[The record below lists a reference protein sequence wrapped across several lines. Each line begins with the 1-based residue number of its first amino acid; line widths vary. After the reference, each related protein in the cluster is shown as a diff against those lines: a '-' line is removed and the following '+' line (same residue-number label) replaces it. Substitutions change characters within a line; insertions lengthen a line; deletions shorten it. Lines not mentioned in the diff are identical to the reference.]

1 MRLLADENIP
11 LLDPFF
17 ASFGEIRR
25 LPGRGIDRA
34 AVADADA
41 LLVRSVTR
49 VDRALLE
56 GSAVKF
62 VGTCTIGTDHL
73 DLDYFAEAGIA
84 WSSAPGC
91 NARGVVEYVLGAL
104 LALAERHGADLA
116 GRTYGVVGADL
127 AGRTYGVVGA
137 GQVGGRLVEVLRALG
152 WNVLVCDPPRQAR
165 EGGDFVDLEEIVR
178 RCDVISLHTPL
189 TRDGAD
195 ATWHLLGAERL
206 AQLQPGCWLI
216 NASRGAVVD
225 NAALKAHLQGGAALE
240 VVLDVWEGEPQ
251 VDVELAALC
260 RLATPHIAGYSLD
273 GKLRGTEQ
281 IYRAFCA
288 WRGEPPQVSLAQL
301 LPPAWLSELVLHE
314 QADPVWALATVCRA
328 VYDPRLDDA
337 AFRRSLQ
344 GDADQRRLG
353 FDALRKHYPMRR
365 ELPELTVRVAGQAKR
380 LRRQL
385 AALGVR
391 LG

>member
-17 ASFGEIRR
+17 AAFGEIRR
-25 LPGRGIDRA
+25 LPGRAIDRA
-34 AVADADA
+34 AVADADV

-73 DLDYFAEAGIA
+73 DLPYFAEAGIA

-104 LALAERHGADLA
+104 LALAERQGTDLA
-116 GRTYGVVGADL
+116 A
-127 AGRTYGVVGA
+127 RTYGVVGA
-137 GQVGGRLVEVLRALG
+137 GQVGGRLVELLRGLG
-152 WNVLVCDPPRQAR
+152 WSVLVCDPPRQAR
-165 EGGDFVDLEEIVR
+165 EGGDFVGLEEIIR

-195 ATWHLLGAERL
+195 ATWHLLDAARL
-206 AQLQPGCWLI
+206 AQLKPGCWLI

-225 NAALKAHLQGGAALE
+225 NAALKTHLQGGADLD

-251 VDVELAALC
+251 VDAELAPLC

-281 IYRAFCA
+281 IYQAFCA
-288 WRGEPPQVSLAQL
+288 WRGEAPAVNLAQL

-314 QADPVWALATVCRA
+314 QADPAWALATVCRA

-337 AFRRSLQ
+337 AFRRSLL
-344 GDADQRRLG
+344 GDAEARRVG

-365 ELPELTVRVAGQAKR
+365 ELPELRVRVTGEAKQ

-385 AALGVR
+385 AALGVQ
-391 LG
+391 LV